1 MLQVLFLILALGCFA
16 WASFLLVRRWTDLRL
31 LDPLTIK
38 EERHRQKREE
48 MIRKR
53 FDRMRNEKSHPWKR
67 LGRSIARA
75 FDTLY
80 ESLSARLLS
89 SSEELS
95 SGSGVFSSL
104 APTTQER
111 VKSLVTEARAFY
123 RDQKWSEAEK
133 RYLEVLALDPHYVE
147 AYKGLGAIYIKQK
160 LYPQAQ
166 ETFQFILKMK
176 KADDATYA
184 ALAEIEEATGRLHEA
199 ELYRLQAV
207 DASPKQAAR
216 HAELAQFYLEQDEPL
231 KAWPS
236 MYRAV
241 ELEQNSAK
249 FAELALEIAIKLGD
263 QDEARARYQRFR
275 LLSEDRQRYQYWR
288 EKVEALER
296 EHQATEGSA
305 TPKPVP
311 EAPKKRRVAGKKPP
325 TKNTP

>member
-1 MLQVLFLILALGCFA
+1 MLPFLFLILALGCLS
-16 WASFLLVRRWTDLRL
+16 WATLLLVRRWTDLRL
-31 LDPLTIK
+31 LDPMTIK

-67 LGRSIARA
+67 LGRSIGRA

-89 SSEELS
+89 GSEEMN
-95 SGSGVFSSL
+95 GAGVFASL

-111 VKSLVTEARAFY
+111 VKGLVTEARAFY

-133 RYLEVLALDPHYVE
+133 RYLEVLTLDPHHVE
-147 AYKGLGAIYIKQK
+147 AYKGLGAIYVKQK

-176 KADDATYA
+176 KADDMTYA
-184 ALAEIEEATGRLHEA
+184 ALADIEEAQGRSHEA
-199 ELYRLQAV
+199 EIYRLQAV
-207 DASPKQAAR
+207 EASPKQAAR
-216 HAELAQFYLEQDEPL
+216 HAELAQFYLGQDEPL

-236 MYRAV
+236 AHRAV

-249 FAELALEIAIKLGD
+249 FAELALEIAIKLGERE
-263 QDEARARYQRFR
+263 EARARYQRFR
-275 LLSEDRQRYQYWR
+275 LLSEDRQKYQYWR

-296 EHQATEGSA
+296 EHQASEVGVSA
-305 TPKPVP
+305 KPSV
-311 EAPKKRRVAGKKPP
+311 EAPKKRRVGVKK
-325 TKNTP
+325 TVEKNTP